1 MINLYA
7 ETDLNERVT
16 VRIAE
21 LPDAN
26 ICFKFHKAIYDYHQ
40 EHVNFK
46 LEPLGNLM
54 GKYKLI

>member
-26 ICFKFHKAIYDYHQ
+26 TCFKFHKAIYMTIIK
-40 EHVNFK
+40 N
-46 LEPLGNLM
+46 M
-54 GKYKLI
+54 

>member
-21 LPDAN
+21 LPDTQILALN
-26 ICFKFHKAIYDYHQ
+26 SIRLYMTITK
-40 EHVNFK
+40 N
-46 LEPLGNLM
+46 M
-54 GKYKLI
+54 

>member
-21 LPDAN
+21 LPDTN
-26 ICFKFHKAIYDYHQ
+26 TCFKFHTFI
-40 EHVNFK
+40 F
-46 LEPLGNLM
+46 
-54 GKYKLI
+54 